1 MCAQR
6 LKKISCVRLVPHLIV
21 VFYLSFF
28 PSVLPSSLFFF
39 YPLFH
44 HSFYLSF
51 CVDME
56 STTAGTH
63 VNSRWTLGVLSV
75 EEIRVSHA
83 CAVVNVKTGGMFLR
97 ITQKGESVQLL
108 SDACRAV
115 MR

>member
-28 PSVLPSSLFFF
+28 PSVLPFFF
-39 YPLFH
+39 VLFLPYFSP
-44 HSFYLSF
+44 SFYLSF
-51 CVDME
+51 SVDME
-56 STTAGTH
+56 STTTGTH
-63 VNSRWTLGVLSV
+63 VNIRWTHGVLSV
-75 EEIRVSHA
+75 FHA

-97 ITQKGESVQLL
+97 IKQKGESVQLL
-108 SDACRAV
+108 SGACRAL